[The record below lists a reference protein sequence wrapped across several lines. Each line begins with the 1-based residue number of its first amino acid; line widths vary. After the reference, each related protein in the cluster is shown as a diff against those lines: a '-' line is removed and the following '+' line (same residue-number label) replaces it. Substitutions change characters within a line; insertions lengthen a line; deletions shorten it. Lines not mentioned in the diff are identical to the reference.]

1 MPAASEISDNSEYDY
16 YDYCDDRRNQ
26 WMQTRQ
32 ATPLS
37 RRIFAWRPHPKSP
50 AKPVGSPQRAISAYR
65 PTFPAASRRITS
77 L

>member
-1 MPAASEISDNSEYDY
+1 MSDNSEYDY

-37 RRIFAWRPHPKSP
+37 RRIFA
-50 AKPVGSPQRAISAYR
+50 
-65 PTFPAASRRITS
+65 
-77 L
+77 